1 MSKGRYRV
9 RDCQGVDW
17 SQLGERACA
26 GGVIVA
32 VDVAKEDFVAA
43 VVRASGELLERIKW
57 RHPEQ
62 TRLVLDGLVALQA
75 HGELVVVMESSGSY
89 GDALRWQLQVR
100 GIDVY
105 RVSSKQVHDSAEVY
119 DGVASLHDAKAADL
133 IALLHRHGRSRPW
146 PQLDEQRRSLSA
158 QVQRLEQL
166 KGHQQRQRNRLEA
179 LLSRHWPELPGL
191 IDRNSVTLAALVAA
205 IGSPLYLCAFDH
217 RGAAVIRSASHGK
230 LDALRID
237 AILDSARTTLGVPCL
252 SEENAQLR
260 ALGNDLLATHQAIH
274 QLTQALQAQV
284 AEDDALQPM
293 SEVIGAVGSA
303 VLHTHLGAPSA
314 YPSAQSYLKAMGLNL
329 REYSSGKHQ
338 GRLRIT
344 KRGAPQVRYYLY
356 FAALRLIAQQPGV
369 ARWFRAK
376 SQRPGAC
383 KGKHVVEL
391 MRRLAKGLWHQG
403 QGEVFAI
410 DKLVSAPP
418 PCGG

>member
-57 RHPEQ
+57 HHPEQ

-146 PQLDEQRRSLSA
+146 PPLAGTAGAHRS
-158 QVQRLEQL
+158 
-166 KGHQQRQRNRLEA
+166 QQRHAGGAGGGDRLT
-179 LLSRHWPELPGL
+179 G
-191 IDRNSVTLAALVAA
+191 VLV
-205 IGSPLYLCAFDH
+205 
-217 RGAAVIRSASHGK
+217 
-230 LDALRID
+230 
-237 AILDSARTTLGVPCL
+237 CL
-252 SEENAQLR
+252 
-260 ALGNDLLATHQAIH
+260 
-274 QLTQALQAQV
+274 
-284 AEDDALQPM
+284 
-293 SEVIGAVGSA
+293 
-303 VLHTHLGAPSA
+303 
-314 YPSAQSYLKAMGLNL
+314 
-329 REYSSGKHQ
+329 
-338 GRLRIT
+338 
-344 KRGAPQVRYYLY
+344 
-356 FAALRLIAQQPGV
+356 
-369 ARWFRAK
+369 
-376 SQRPGAC
+376 
-383 KGKHVVEL
+383 
-391 MRRLAKGLWHQG
+391 
-403 QGEVFAI
+403 
-410 DKLVSAPP
+410 
-418 PCGG
+418 